1 LKFIDFLR
9 FELPS
14 FTSSGSAPQKPALL
28 IVDFILDPIYKK
40 LLSKPQQGVEMMKMI
55 HTAVAAAAVFA
66 TTFAAAASA
75 DTLDD
80 VVDRGTL
87 RCGVVLDFP
96 PIGYRDANNEPA
108 GFDVDY
114 CADLAA
120 ALEVEHE
127 IMPLTW
133 SERLP
138 VIVTGRADVVFGA
151 TSDSLQRARTVG
163 FTIPYAI
170 YYAQGVV
177 GADSGITTFED
188 IRGKRVAA
196 AVGTVPEQEWLKI
209 AAEWGEEG
217 NYQGYQSENEVFLAV
232 AQGKADI
239 GITTN
244 TAVLPITQQY
254 DTILAGPR
262 MPWTT
267 DYTSVVAKRQD
278 VSWLNYLNLF
288 VTHQV
293 RSGRYQELWGKY
305 VGGDAPELRI
315 PGVMY

>member
-1 LKFIDFLR
+1 
-9 FELPS
+9 
-14 FTSSGSAPQKPALL
+14 
-28 IVDFILDPIYKK
+28 
-40 LLSKPQQGVEMMKMI
+40 M
-55 HTAVAAAAVFA
+55 AVAAALSLVSM
-66 TTFAAAASA
+66 TPTLA

-96 PIGYRDANNEPA
+96 PIGYRDAKNQPA
-108 GFDVDY
+108 GYDVDY
-114 CADLAA
+114 CNDLAA
-120 ALEVEHE
+120 ALEVEAE
-127 IMPLTW
+127 ILPVTW
-133 SERLP
+133 AERLP

-151 TSDSLQRARTVG
+151 TSDSLARARTVG

-177 GADSGITTFED
+177 HKDSGIESFED

-196 AVGTVPEQEWLKI
+196 AIGTVPEQEWLKI

-254 DTILAGPR
+254 DTIDPGPR

-267 DYTSVVAKRQD
+267 DYTSVVGKRED
-278 VSWLNYLNLF
+278 VTWLNYLNLF
-288 VTHQV
+288 ITHQV
-293 RSGRYQELWGKY
+293 RSGRYQELWSHY
-305 VGGDAPELRI
+305 VGGEAPELRI

>member
-1 LKFIDFLR
+1 MLR
-9 FELPS
+9 TYVTTVALAL
-14 FTSSGSAPQKPALL
+14 GMAIPA
-28 IVDFILDPIYKK
+28 
-40 LLSKPQQGVEMMKMI
+40 
-55 HTAVAAAAVFA
+55 A
-66 TTFAAAASA
+66 A

-80 VVDRGTL
+80 VIDRGTL

-96 PIGYRDANNEPA
+96 PIGYRDANNAPA

-114 CADLAA
+114 CTDLAA
-120 ALEVEHE
+120 ALEVEPE
-127 IMPLTW
+127 ILPLTW
-133 SERLP
+133 AERLP

-151 TSDSLQRARTVG
+151 TSDSLARARTVG
-163 FTIPYAI
+163 FSIPYAI

-177 GADSGITTFED
+177 NSESGIESFED

-209 AAEWGEEG
+209 AAEWGEE
-217 NYQGYQSENEVFLAV
+217 NLYQGYQSENEVFLAV

-244 TAVLPITQQY
+244 TAVKPIADQY
-254 DTILAGPR
+254 DNVDPGPR

-267 DYTSVVAKRQD
+267 DYTSVVAKRKD

-293 RSGRYQELWGKY
+293 RSGRYQELWSRY
-305 VGGDAPELRI
+305 VGSEAPELRI

>member
-1 LKFIDFLR
+1 MR
-9 FELPS
+9 
-14 FTSSGSAPQKPALL
+14 
-28 IVDFILDPIYKK
+28 K
-40 LLSKPQQGVEMMKMI
+40 LVL
-55 HTAVAAAAVFA
+55 AAAGFA
-66 TTFAAAASA
+66 IALAAAPAQA

-80 VVDRGTL
+80 VIDRG
-87 RCGVVLDFP
+87 C
-96 PIGYRDANNEPA
+96 
-108 GFDVDY
+108 
-114 CADLAA
+114 CAA
-120 ALEVEHE
+120 AWCWTFRRSAIAMKTTNQPDSTSTTAQTLPAALDVEHE

-133 SERLP
+133 AERLP

-151 TSDSLQRARTVG
+151 TSDTLERARTVG
-163 FTIPYAI
+163 FSIPYAI

-177 GADSGITTFED
+177 GVDSGIETFED

-209 AAEWGEEG
+209 AAEWGEEDL
-217 NYQGYQSENEVFLAV
+217 YQGYQSENEVFLAV
-232 AQGKADI
+232 AQGRADI

-254 DTILAGPR
+254 DTVIPGPR

-267 DYTSVVAKRQD
+267 DYTSVVAERTD

-293 RSGRYQELWGKY
+293 RSGRYQELWGEY
-305 VGGDAPELRI
+305 VGGEAPELRI

>member
-1 LKFIDFLR
+1 
-9 FELPS
+9 
-14 FTSSGSAPQKPALL
+14 
-28 IVDFILDPIYKK
+28 
-40 LLSKPQQGVEMMKMI
+40 MMKMI
-55 HTAVAAAAVFA
+55 HTAVAAAAIFA

-177 GADSGITTFED
+177 GADSGVTTFED

>member
-1 LKFIDFLR
+1 MLR
-9 FELPS
+9 KLVAA
-14 FTSSGSAPQKPALL
+14 GAVLL
-28 IVDFILDPIYKK
+28 
-40 LLSKPQQGVEMMKMI
+40 
-55 HTAVAAAAVFA
+55 AVAAP
-66 TTFAAAASA
+66 ASA
-75 DTLDD
+75 DTLDE
-80 VVDRGTL
+80 VIDRGTL

-96 PIGYRDANNEPA
+96 PIGFRDSNNEPA

-120 ALEVEHE
+120 ALDVDHE
-127 IMPLTW
+127 ILPLTW
-133 SERLP
+133 AERLP

-151 TSDSLQRARTVG
+151 TSDTLERARTVG

-170 YYAQGVV
+170 YFAQGVV
-177 GADSGITTFED
+177 GVDSGIETFED

-196 AVGTVPEQEWLKI
+196 AVGTVPEQEWLEI
-209 AAEWGEEG
+209 AAEWGEEDL
-217 NYQGYQSENEVFLAV
+217 YQGYQSENEVFLAV
-232 AQGKADI
+232 AQGRADI

-254 DTILAGPR
+254 DTVIAGPR

-267 DYTSVVAKRQD
+267 DYTSVVADRKD

-293 RSGRYQELWGKY
+293 RSGRYQELWGQY
-305 VGGDAPELRI
+305 VGGEAPELRI
-315 PGVMY
+315 PGVLY

>member
-1 LKFIDFLR
+1 MI
-9 FELPS
+9 
-14 FTSSGSAPQKPALL
+14 
-28 IVDFILDPIYKK
+28 KK
-40 LLSKPQQGVEMMKMI
+40 LLCLA
-55 HTAVAAAAVFA
+55 TASLLMASTV
-66 TTFAAAASA
+66 SA

-80 VVDRGTL
+80 VIDRGTL

-108 GFDVDY
+108 GFDVEY
-114 CADLAA
+114 CNDLAA
-120 ALEVEHE
+120 ALEVGVELL
-127 IMPLTW
+127 PLTW
-133 SERLP
+133 AERLP

-151 TSDSLQRARTVG
+151 TSDSLARARTVG
-163 FTIPYAI
+163 FSIPYAI

-177 GADSGITTFED
+177 NSAVEIKTVED
-188 IRGKRVAA
+188 MRGKRVAA

-209 AAEWGEEG
+209 AEAWGEKDL
-217 NYQGYQSENEVFLAV
+217 YQGYQSENEVFLAV

-244 TAVLPITQQY
+244 TAVKPITDQY
-254 DTILAGPR
+254 DNVIPGPR

-267 DYTSVVAKRQD
+267 DYTSVVGKRTD

-288 VTHQV
+288 VTQQV

-305 VGGDAPELRI
+305 VGGEAPELRI

>member
-1 LKFIDFLR
+1 MLKNLVAAGAMVVAGA
-9 FELPS
+9 L
-14 FTSSGSAPQKPALL
+14 PAL
-28 IVDFILDPIYKK
+28 
-40 LLSKPQQGVEMMKMI
+40 
-55 HTAVAAAAVFA
+55 
-66 TTFAAAASA
+66 A

-108 GFDVDY
+108 GFDVEY
-114 CADLAA
+114 CNDLAA
-120 ALEVEHE
+120 ALEVEAE
-127 IMPLTW
+127 VLPVTW
-133 SERLP
+133 AERLP

-151 TSDSLQRARTVG
+151 TSDSLARARTVG

-177 GADSGITTFED
+177 NAESGIESFED
-188 IRGKRVAA
+188 MRGKRVAA
-196 AVGTVPEQEWLKI
+196 AIGTVPEQEWLKI
-209 AAEWGEEG
+209 ATEWGEEHL
-217 NYQGYQSENEVFLAV
+217 YQGYQSENEVFLAV

-244 TAVLPITQQY
+244 TAVKPITDQY
-254 DTILAGPR
+254 DTVLAGPR

-267 DYTSVVAKRQD
+267 DYTSVVGKRQD
-278 VSWLNYLNLF
+278 VTWLNYLNLF

-293 RSGRYQELWGKY
+293 RSGRYGELWGKY
-305 VGGDAPELRI
+305 VGGEAPELRI

>member
-1 LKFIDFLR
+1 MLKKIITLAAIAA
-9 FELPS
+9 L
-14 FTSSGSAPQKPALL
+14 TSSPV
-28 IVDFILDPIYKK
+28 I
-40 LLSKPQQGVEMMKMI
+40 
-55 HTAVAAAAVFA
+55 
-66 TTFAAAASA
+66 A

-80 VVDRGTL
+80 VIDRGTL

-96 PIGYRDANNEPA
+96 PIGFRDANNEPA
-108 GFDVDY
+108 GFDVEY
-114 CADLAA
+114 CADLAE

-127 IMPLTW
+127 ILPLTW
-133 SERLP
+133 AERLP
-138 VIVTGRADVVFGA
+138 VIVTRRADVVFGA
-151 TSDSLQRARTVG
+151 TSDSLARARTVG
-163 FTIPYAI
+163 FSIPYAI

-177 GADSGITTFED
+177 NAESGIESFED

-196 AVGTVPEQEWLKI
+196 AVGTVPEQEWLEI
-209 AAEWGEEG
+209 AAEWGEEDL
-217 NYQGYQSENEVFLAV
+217 YQGYQSENEVFLAV
-232 AQGKADI
+232 AQGRADI

-267 DYTSVVAKRQD
+267 DYTSVVGPRED

-293 RSGRYQELWGKY
+293 RSGRYQELWGEF
-305 VGGDAPELRI
+305 VGGEAPELRI
-315 PGVMY
+315 PGVLY

>member
-1 LKFIDFLR
+1 
-9 FELPS
+9 
-14 FTSSGSAPQKPALL
+14 
-28 IVDFILDPIYKK
+28 
-40 LLSKPQQGVEMMKMI
+40 MMKMI

-96 PIGYRDANNEPA
+96 QIGYRDANNEPA

>member
-1 LKFIDFLR
+1 MLKRSIAA
-9 FELPS
+9 
-14 FTSSGSAPQKPALL
+14 GALL
-28 IVDFILDPIYKK
+28 LTMAMPV
-40 LLSKPQQGVEMMKMI
+40 
-55 HTAVAAAAVFA
+55 
-66 TTFAAAASA
+66 SA

-80 VVDRGTL
+80 VIDRGTL

-96 PIGYRDANNEPA
+96 PIGFRDANNEPA

-114 CADLAA
+114 CKDMAT
-120 ALEVEHE
+120 ALEVELE
-127 IMPLTW
+127 ILPLTW
-133 SERLP
+133 AERLP

-151 TSDSLQRARTVG
+151 TSDSLARAKTVG
-163 FTIPYAI
+163 FSIPYAI

-177 GADSGITTFED
+177 GKDSGIVNFED

-196 AVGTVPEQEWLKI
+196 GLGTVPEQEWLKI
-209 AAEWGEEG
+209 AKEWGEEDL
-217 NYQGYQSENEVFLAV
+217 YQGYQSENEVFLAV

-244 TAVLPITQQY
+244 TAVKPITEQY
-254 DTILAGPR
+254 DNVIAGPR

-267 DYTSVVAKRQD
+267 DYTSVVGKRED

-305 VGGDAPELRI
+305 VGGEAPELRI

>member
-1 LKFIDFLR
+1 MFKKIVALAA
-9 FELPS
+9 
-14 FTSSGSAPQKPALL
+14 FTT
-28 IVDFILDPIYKK
+28 F
-40 LLSKPQQGVEMMKMI
+40 
-55 HTAVAAAAVFA
+55 TAVPAM
-66 TTFAAAASA
+66 A
-75 DTLDD
+75 DTLDE

-108 GFDVDY
+108 GFDVEY
-114 CADLAA
+114 CNDLAA
-120 ALEVEHE
+120 ALEVETE
-127 IMPLTW
+127 ILPLTW
-133 SERLP
+133 AERLP

-151 TSDSLQRARTVG
+151 TSDSLERARTVG

-177 GADSGITTFED
+177 NADSGIETFED

-196 AVGTVPEQEWLKI
+196 AIGTVPEQEWLKI

-254 DTILAGPR
+254 ETVLAGPR

-267 DYTSVVAKRQD
+267 DYTSVVGKRQD
-278 VSWLNYLNLF
+278 VTWLNFLNLF

-305 VGGDAPELRI
+305 VGGEAPELRI

>member
-1 LKFIDFLR
+1 MLKRSIAA
-9 FELPS
+9 
-14 FTSSGSAPQKPALL
+14 GALL
-28 IVDFILDPIYKK
+28 VTMAMP
-40 LLSKPQQGVEMMKMI
+40 V
-55 HTAVAAAAVFA
+55 
-66 TTFAAAASA
+66 SA

-80 VVDRGTL
+80 VIDRGTL

-96 PIGYRDANNEPA
+96 PIGFRDANNEPA

-114 CADLAA
+114 CKDMAT
-120 ALEVEHE
+120 ALEVELE
-127 IMPLTW
+127 ILPLTW
-133 SERLP
+133 AERLP

-151 TSDSLQRARTVG
+151 TSDSLARAKTVG
-163 FTIPYAI
+163 FSIPYAI

-177 GADSGITTFED
+177 GKDSGIVNFED

-196 AVGTVPEQEWLKI
+196 GLGTVPEQEWLKI
-209 AAEWGEEG
+209 AKEWGEEDL
-217 NYQGYQSENEVFLAV
+217 YQGYQSENEVFLAV

-244 TAVLPITQQY
+244 TAVKPITDQY
-254 DTILAGPR
+254 DNVVAGPR

-267 DYTSVVAKRQD
+267 DYTSVVGKRED

-305 VGGDAPELRI
+305 VGGEAPELRI